1 MGIDLVVDSVT
12 GLALLD
18 DPKIDQVFEFSL
30 GRV

>member
-18 DPKIDQVFEFSL
+18 DLKIDQVFEFSL